1 MGAVARIPKQYR
13 KFETHQP
20 TSPAAYRSLPPPP
33 SPAPFL
39 PIAPRPQAH
48 CAHGPNAGEFSSV
61 PSVVW
66 RDVEPPLKLRLQVAY
81 TLTFSG
87 EAAGRALA
95 ARDGLISAI
104 MRALA
109 EGGAS
114 YSTGDSQPV
123 RVKLE

>member
-1 MGAVARIPKQYR
+1 
-13 KFETHQP
+13 
-20 TSPAAYRSLPPPP
+20 
-33 SPAPFL
+33 
-39 PIAPRPQAH
+39 
-48 CAHGPNAGEFSSV
+48 
-61 PSVVW
+61 VW